1 MNQRLLPQLMT
12 TAVFVLGY
20 LFCSLE
26 FHNFATLRVFCNLLT
41 DNAFLGI
48 TAVGMTFVILSG
60 GIDLSVGSVIA
71 FSTVFLAVTIEVLHL
86 PPVLAFALI
95 LAIGA
100 AFGAAM
106 GAIIHYLKM
115 PAFIVTLAGMF
126 LARGIS
132 FLLTTDSIPINH
144 PLYSTLNDVS
154 IHILSGRLSLIAI
167 VMLVVFVAGGILA
180 HRTRFGTNV
189 FALGGNL
196 MSAQLMGVPVGR
208 TTIWIYTLS
217 GGLAALAGIVFSL
230 YTAAGY
236 SLAATGTEMDAIAAA
251 VIGGTLLTGGYG
263 SVFGTFV
270 GILIQGLI
278 QTFITFD
285 GTLSSWWTKIAVGVL
300 LFAFI
305 ALQRLLLIVWSPQR
319 RMTFSL
325 WPGLFRKRSMPSSG
339 TDPFNGGSLPVGSS
353 SSGDG
358 GNIHGSPPFAGRAG
372 AEKDDVPFVYA
383 GAIERK
389 NEIKLR

>member
-1 MNQRLLPQLMT
+1 MNQRFLPLLIT

-26 FHNFATLRVFCNLLT
+26 FHNFATVRVFCNLLT

-48 TAVGMTFVILSG
+48 VAVGMTFVILSG

-71 FSTVFLAVTIEVLHL
+71 FSTVFLAVTIETLQL
-86 PPVLAFALI
+86 PPLLAFALV

-100 AFGAAM
+100 VFGAAM
-106 GAIIHYLKM
+106 GAVIHYLRM

-126 LARGIS
+126 LARGVS
-132 FLLTTDSIPINH
+132 FLLTTESIPISH
-144 PLYSTLNDVS
+144 PLYSTLNDAS
-154 IHILSGRLSLIAI
+154 IGIFSGRLSLIAI
-167 VMLVVFVAGGILA
+167 VMLVVFAVGGVLA

-196 MSAQLMGVPVGR
+196 LSAELMGVPVGR
-208 TTIWIYTLS
+208 TIVWIYTLS

-230 YTAAGY
+230 YTSAGY
-236 SLAATGTEMDAIAAA
+236 SLAATGTEMDTIAAV

-263 SVFGTFV
+263 YVFGTFV

-305 ALQRLLLIVWSPQR
+305 ALQRLLLIVWSPR
-319 RMTFSL
+319 GRASFAM
-325 WPGLFRKRSMPSSG
+325 PKLFATRSAP
-339 TDPFNGGSLPVGSS
+339 SS
-353 SSGDG
+353 SSGSNAFKGASLHPLSKRDG
-358 GNIHGSPPFAGRAG
+358 NNSDHSHLAGRSEARKG
-372 AEKDDVPFVYA
+372 DDSLICVSA
-383 GAIERK
+383 LERK
-389 NEIKLR
+389 E